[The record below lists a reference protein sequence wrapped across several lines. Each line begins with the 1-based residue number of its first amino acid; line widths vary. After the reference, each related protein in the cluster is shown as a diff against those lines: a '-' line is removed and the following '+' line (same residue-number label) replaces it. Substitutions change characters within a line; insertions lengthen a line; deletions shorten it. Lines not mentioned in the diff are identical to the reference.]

1 MHALLGSTY
10 LSLGQLGQLGEDL
23 GTDEEAQ
30 SWYQGAS
37 FNWGKL
43 AETTAGV
50 ITAAAPAAIT
60 AFAPQPVQ
68 QGLQRGAAALPEE
81 YRAYFQ
87 QYLPAASQ
95 PQAVMVRPQ
104 SSFTSALPWLIGG
117 ALLLGL
123 GGKFL
128 R

>member
-1 MHALLGSTY
+1 MAALRGSTF
-10 LSLGQLGQLGEDL
+10 LTLGQLGADL

-30 SWYQGAS
+30 QWYQGAS

-43 AETTAGV
+43 AETV
-50 ITAAAPAAIT
+50 APIASSAVS
-60 AFAPQPVQ
+60 AFAPQPIQ

-87 QYLPAASQ
+87 QYLPAAAQ

-104 SSFTSALPWLIGG
+104 SSLTSALPWI
-117 ALLLGL
+117 ALAGL
-123 GGKFL
+123 AIIFGGKFL